1 MDADGEQGTKHAEKT
16 FDHKERME
24 PTWLKT
30 EDGGRT
36 RVERRVPAACQAL
49 DSQLMVWPV
58 WHARC
63 RS

>member
-30 EDGGRT
+30 EDGRGSN
-36 RVERRVPAACQAL
+36 VECRRLVRL
-49 DSQLMVWPV
+49 STLN
-58 WHARC
+58 
-63 RS
+63 